1 LGTIGED
8 MSTTISIEEAKNK
21 AIELLKKKV
30 KGADDIQIDKATKE
44 YYNYGV
50 HGSFLDPRYS
60 NDTIKERSSFVISIG
75 ATTGEVTGYRIQDH
89 AAEYYV
95 NDR

>member
-1 LGTIGED
+1 MGTIGED

-30 KGADDIQIDKATKE
+30 EGADDIQIDKATCYE
-44 YYNYGV
+44 V
-50 HGSFLDPRYS
+50 RGSFLDPRYS
-60 NDTIKERSSFVISIG
+60 NDTIKERSSFIISIG
-75 ATTGEVTGYRIQDH
+75 ATTGVTSYRIQDH

>member
-1 LGTIGED
+1 MGTIGED

-44 YYNYGV
+44 NCYEV
-50 HGSFLDPRYS
+50 RGSFLDPRYS

-75 ATTGEVTGYRIQDH
+75 ASTGEVTGYRIQDH